1 MSEQKKTV
9 GKRQA
14 ATSTARKCKIAAA
27 ILGVFL
33 LVLIVFGTLGFCGYT
48 AYNVLMS
55 DDIFP
60 GVRMGQCDLSGMDR
74 AGARAALEKIYGSAD
89 IDAVIDIQVGDQL
102 FTLSAAEAGLSYDI
116 PASIDRA
123 YAYGREGDLLYR
135 VRQYWSTSRNPQ
147 QMELVTALDR
157 NVLDAR
163 VDEIAAAV
171 EQPMAPSSYSYD
183 NGVIT
188 LDKGQVG
195 YSLDKEH
202 LYSTLDSKLRTADF
216 TAMEAIRKESHPAA
230 LNALVIA
237 AAVNRDVEQATLDL
251 ESDPSGNTVR
261 AGTQGIHVTEN
272 ALNAALT
279 SANRHETVQ
288 CTLTDPDYT
297 VDEYKALLFRDV
309 LGQCTT
315 DFNPGNTNR
324 TTNVLLAT
332 DFCNGIILMP
342 GDVFSYNDSVGP
354 RTYERGFKDAT
365 VYIGNS
371 AEDGV
376 GGGICQVSST
386 IYYATLRADLKIVER
401 YAHSRMVTYVP
412 LGEDAT
418 VAWGSKDFKFENNTD
433 FPIKVVTSHKTNNL
447 TVKLYGTQMVANKEV
462 KIETTQ
468 LSKTPF
474 EVVYEVDE
482 TLTPGTEEVKSNG
495 YTGYK
500 TESYRV
506 VYVDGKEVSRTFE
519 NKSTYKKYDKV
530 ILHNPAADVI
540 TPVAP
545 DPSTST
551 STEETTGAVEP
562 GMPIDPN
569 VSNNSSGGS
578 LSIGN

>member
-1 MSEQKKTV
+1 MSEQNKNV

-14 ATSTARKCKIAAA
+14 ASSAKRKRKNAAS
-27 ILGVFL
+27 IIGVFL
-33 LVLIVFGTLGFCGYT
+33 IILILFGALGFCGYT
-48 AYNVLMS
+48 AYNVTMS
-55 DDIFP
+55 GDIFP

-74 AGARAALEKIYGSAD
+74 AEARAALEKVYGSAD

-102 FTLSAAEAGLSYDI
+102 FTLSAAEAGLTYDI

-123 YAYGREGDLLYR
+123 YAYGREGNLIYR
-135 VRQYWSTSRNPQ
+135 ARQYWSTARNPQ
-147 QMELVTALDR
+147 QMELVTTLDR

-171 EQPMAPSSYSYD
+171 EQPMAPSSYSYKD
-183 NGVIT
+183 GVIT
-188 LDKGQVG
+188 LDKGQGG
-195 YSLDKEH
+195 YSLDREH
-202 LYSTLDSKLRTADF
+202 LYSALDNKLRTADF
-216 TAMEAIRKESHPAA
+216 TAMEAVRKESHPAT

-237 AAVNRDVEQATLDL
+237 ASVNREVEQTTLDL
-251 ESDPSGNTVR
+251 EADPSGNTVR
-261 AGTQGIHVTEN
+261 AGTQGINVTES
-272 ALNAALT
+272 ALNAALS

-315 DFNPGNTNR
+315 DFNPGNKGR

-332 DFCNGIILMP
+332 DFCNGVILMP

-365 VYIGNS
+365 VYVGNS

-386 IYYATLRADLKIVER
+386 IYYAALRADLKIVER

-433 FPIKVVTSHKTNNL
+433 FPMKVVTSHKTNNL
-447 TVKLYGTQMVANKEV
+447 TVKLYGTQMVENKEV

-474 EVVYEVDE
+474 EVVYEIDE
-482 TLTPGTEEVKSNG
+482 TLPLGTEKVKSNG

-506 VYVDGKEVSRTFE
+506 VYIDGVEVSRTFE

-530 ILHNPAADVI
+530 ILHNPAAAPI
-540 TPVAP
+540 TPVGPAP
-545 DPSTST
+545 
-551 STEETTGAVEP
+551 STEETPGAVEP
-562 GMPIDPN
+562 GAPLDPN
-569 VSNNSSGGS
+569 WNNNSSGGS
-578 LSIGN
+578 LSTGD

>member
-1 MSEQKKTV
+1 MSEQNKNV

-14 ATSTARKCKIAAA
+14 ASSAKRKRKNAMSI
-27 ILGVFL
+27 IGVFL
-33 LVLIVFGTLGFCGYT
+33 IVLIIFGALGFCGYT
-48 AYNVLMS
+48 AYNVMMS
-55 DDIFP
+55 GDIFP
-60 GVRMGQCDLSGMDR
+60 GVRMGQCDLSGLDR
-74 AGARAALEKIYGSAD
+74 AEARAALEKVYGSAD

-102 FTLSAAEAGLSYDI
+102 FTLSAAEAGLTYDI

-123 YAYGREGDLLYR
+123 YAYGREGDVIYR
-135 VRQYWSTSRNPQ
+135 ARQYWSTARNPQ
-147 QMELVTALDR
+147 QMELVTTLDR

-171 EQPMAPSSYSYD
+171 EQPMAPSSYSYKD
-183 NGVIT
+183 GVIT

-195 YSLDKEH
+195 YSLDREH
-202 LYSTLDSKLRTADF
+202 LYSALDNKLRTADF
-216 TAMEAIRKESHPAA
+216 TAMEAVRKESHPAA

-237 AAVNRDVEQATLDL
+237 ASVNREVEQTTLDL
-251 ESDPSGNTVR
+251 EADPSGNTVR
-261 AGTQGIHVTEN
+261 AGTQGINVTES
-272 ALNAALT
+272 ALNAALS

-315 DFNPGNTNR
+315 DFNPGNKGR

-332 DFCNGIILMP
+332 DFCNGVILMP

-365 VYIGNS
+365 VYVGNS

-386 IYYATLRADLKIVER
+386 IYYAALRADLKIVER

-433 FPIKVVTSHKTNNL
+433 FPMKVVTSHKTNNL
-447 TVKLYGTQMVANKEV
+447 TVKLYGTQMVANKTV

-482 TLTPGTEEVKSNG
+482 TLAPGTEEVKSNG

-506 VYVDGKEVSRTFE
+506 VYIDGKEVSRTFE

-530 ILHNPAADVI
+530 ILHNPAAAPI
-540 TPVAP
+540 TPVGPAP
-545 DPSTST
+545 
-551 STEETTGAVEP
+551 STEETPGAVEP
-562 GMPIDPN
+562 GVPIDPN
-569 VSNNSSGGS
+569 WNNNSSDGS
-578 LSIGN
+578 LSTGG